1 MNFRNPNKKR
11 LQFSIDP
18 RNIRTP
24 YLKIIEFSIL
34 PLPTPSPLRRIESIN
49 MPANEL
55 SIKPA
60 GQPPVSPPAQ
70 AQPTRPPFLS
80 SHLAR
85 ARARTYTRTH
95 IRNQEIEPPLY
106 IDIDSM
112 EGRGEGGIETSPG
125 KQTADERGEPRNIPV
140 MRHGV
145 KKRACWPH

>member
-85 ARARTYTRTH
+85 AHIHTYEIKRSNRRYTSISTRL
-95 IRNQEIEPPLY
+95 RE
-106 IDIDSM
+106 
-112 EGRGEGGIETSPG
+112 RGEGGIETSPD
-125 KQTADERGEPRNIPV
+125 KQIADERGEPRNIPV

-145 KKRACWPH
+145 KERACWPH